1 MAIHGIHI
9 RKSEDDDAPV
19 FLQVNNVNQAI
30 ENTVLNYGAY
40 PYTAW
45 TQYTN
50 SEVLAAFGESDNYAS
65 GWEIE
70 GLAGENIGSGQVV
83 YRNSNTTWRLA
94 VADGVTPAKGIN
106 MIGFC
111 ISGGNTNSPIKIL
124 LQGFISIS
132 SSNFN
137 HQLAFGDSYNGI
149 PLYLD
154 AANYGYMTDVA
165 PSGSGEIVRTMGYMY
180 TVTFGTSGA
189 SGNPVIYFNPDR
201 TFLIV

>member
-1 MAIHGIHI
+1 MALHGIHI
-9 RKSEDDDAPV
+9 RGSYEEPV

-45 TQYTN
+45 TQYT
-50 SEVLAAFGESDNYAS
+50 SSATLQAFGESDAYGS

-70 GLAGENIGSGQVV
+70 GIAGEEIGTGQVV
-83 YRNSNTTWRLA
+83 YRSSNTRWKLA
-94 VADGVTPAKGIN
+94 IANGTTTAEGIN

-111 ISGGNTNSPIKIL
+111 ISGGNTNSTIKIL

-132 SSNFN
+132 EGNFN
-137 HQLAFGDSYNGI
+137 QQLGFSDCYNGI

-154 AANYGYMTDVA
+154 AETYGYMTDVA
-165 PSGSGEIVRTMGYMY
+165 PSGSGNIVRTMGYMY

-189 SGNPVIYFNPDR
+189 EGNPVIYFNPDR